1 MKIDDRWCYSPT
13 IAKGVSSHT
22 FCATRRMLCI
32 IFNELVGDASLPALK
47 TRIEHCICPWSNR
60 YV

>member
-1 MKIDDRWCYSPT
+1 
-13 IAKGVSSHT
+13 
-22 FCATRRMLCI
+22 MLCI